1 MHEREKELK
10 AFNQCADALVALD
23 KKSVL
28 KVFHLLSVHFEVM
41 PPASESAIVKND
53 DSIQTDT
60 TKRLATIA
68 LDTTGNGDK
77 AEAPGAVKK
86 TNKPKSTSG
95 KQPTYLSNFDFNP
108 TGKPSLKEFIV
119 RYNPKTNLERNLVFI
134 QYLQT
139 VTETSDVNVNHVF
152 SCYRHLNEKLPMFPS
167 TLTDTKKLKGW
178 IETSDM
184 NNLIVVRAGWN
195 YLQDLE
201 QKVKTELAT
210 SNG

>member
-1 MHEREKELK
+1 MQEREKELK

-41 PPASESAIVKND
+41 PPANESAVMKND
-53 DSIQTDT
+53 DSIRTDT
-60 TKRLATIA
+60 TRRLATIA

-77 AEAPGAVKK
+77 VETTVAVKK
-86 TNKPKSTSG
+86 TNRPKSSSA

-108 TGKPSLKEFIV
+108 TGKPSLKEFVV

-134 QYLQT
+134 QFLQT
-139 VTETSDVNVNHVF
+139 ITETPDINVNHVF
-152 SCYRHLNEKLPMFPS
+152 SCYRHLNEKLPLFPS

-178 IETSDM
+178 IETSDL
-184 NNLIVVRAGWN
+184 NNLSVVRAGWN
-195 YLQDLE
+195 HLQDLE
-201 QKVKTELAT
+201 QKVKAEPT